1 MSKYYTIPI
10 FIPEQACPF
19 QCVFCNQRK
28 ISGHISIPT
37 HSEVIKIVND
47 HLASFKQKDRIVDVA
62 FFGGNFTGIPLQEQE
77 AYLKLVQPYL
87 NSGAIQGIRLS
98 TRPDYIN
105 AEILDLLEQYRIT
118 TIELGAQSMDDEVL
132 QKSHRGHSA
141 QQVVDASRLIIDR
154 GFKLGLQMMVGL
166 PGDSFESSLMTAQK
180 IVNLGAHCT
189 RIYPTLV
196 IKDTALHQWYTKG
209 KFVPLTLKTAVEW
222 VSQLLPVFEQGG
234 VKIIRTGLH
243 PSEGLVKGKDL
254 IAGPYH
260 PQFRELVLSTIW
272 LKNLLSLVKQRNGQH
287 VVFEIPVGQKNYAIG
302 FGGQNRNELLKKV
315 KSVKFIEC
323 SLLNGRE
330 VRVKVSD

>member
-10 FIPEQACPF
+10 FIPELACPF

-37 HSEVIKIVND
+37 HPEVIKIVND
-47 HLASFKQKDRIVDVA
+47 HLASFKQKDRIVDIA

-87 NSGAIQGIRLS
+87 NSGAIQGVRLS

-105 AEILDLLEQYRIT
+105 AEILDLLETYRVT

-132 QKSHRGHSA
+132 KKSQRGHTP
-141 QQVVDASRLIIDR
+141 QQVEDASRLILGR

-166 PGDSFESSLMTAQK
+166 PGDSLESSLMTAQK
-180 IVNLGAHCT
+180 IVNLGAHST

-196 IKDTALHQWYTKG
+196 IKDTALHQWYTQG
-209 KFVPLTLKTAVEW
+209 KFVPLSLKTAIDW
-222 VSQLLPVFEQGG
+222 VSQLLPVFEQGD
-234 VKIIRTGLH
+234 VKVIRTGLH
-243 PSEGLVKGKDL
+243 PSEGLEKGKDL

-260 PQFRELVLSTIW
+260 PQFKELVLSAIW
-272 LKNLLSLVKQRNGQH
+272 LRNLLPLVSELNGQR

-315 KSVKFIEC
+315 KSVMFMES

-330 VRVKVSD
+330 VRVKIPD